1 MSFWAF
7 IFTLASVFVLV
18 ILTVLIISDSIE
30 KRRNKE
36 VEAETKEQEKRNA
49 ELLEIKKKKD
59 KEILDSYIEKYGTIS
74 KSIQYG
80 RYSDC
85 VIHVFE
91 SSSTIMI
98 AGKPYRFED
107 IVSFD
112 VIDNSTVIYSGRTA
126 NTETNTGSM
135 IGRSIV
141 GGIVGGGVGS
151 IIGGAT
157 ASKTTNISGQTAK
170 TSHDYTINITVN
182 DLSDPLIELSLYNDP
197 EKALNKIVAILT
209 IIVNRNN
216 KNNV

>member
-1 MSFWAF
+1 MSFWGF
-7 IFTLASVFVLV
+7 IFTIASVFVLV
-18 ILTVLIISDSIE
+18 ILTVVIVSDAIE
-30 KRRNKE
+30 KRRLKALE
-36 VEAETKEQEKRNA
+36 PKLKEQERRSA

-59 KEILDSYIEKYGTIS
+59 KEILDSYIEKYGPIS

-80 RYSDC
+80 MISDR

-91 SSSTIMI
+91 SSATIMI
-98 AGKPYRFED
+98 AGTPYRFED

-112 VIDNSTVIYSGRTA
+112 VTDNSTVIYSGRTA

-157 ASKTTNISGQTAK
+157 ASKSTKISGQTAK
-170 TSHDYTINITVN
+170 TFHDYTINITVN
-182 DLSDPLIELSLYNDP
+182 DLSNPLVELRLKEDP
-197 EKALNKIVAILT
+197 EKALNKIVSVLT
-209 IIVNRNN
+209 IIVKRNN
-216 KNNV
+216 EKN